1 MREGARRSEELALGE
16 EDEMATSREQ
26 QKELGHAAAAAA
38 AKRRIAQA
46 TKKAR
51 NVAAGDKEPKF
62 LGEPPSPPTRPVPS
76 GRNATSV
83 ARPRGT
89 PRTRHPSAPPFSFL
103 LAEQR
108 RSRRCCTYSFNCL
121 GRTCSSY

>member
-51 NVAAGDKEPKF
+51 NVAAGDKEPEF
-62 LGEPPSPPTRPVPS
+62 LGKPPSPPMRPAPS
-76 GRNATSV
+76 GRSVTSV
-83 ARPRGT
+83 ARPRGC
-89 PRTRHPSAPPFSFL
+89 RCRHRGEDPAGTL
-103 LAEQR
+103 RL
-108 RSRRCCTYSFNCL
+108 T
-121 GRTCSSY
+121 